1 MMVFVP
7 LVALQIDS
15 VEREL
20 VIQYYFEPFVRTKK
34 KAGMNGEIDTYTLES
49 EIVLLILKF
58 QTILSNVIIIILRR
72 DRNVTFKFTQFL

>member
-20 VIQYYFEPFVRTKK
+20 VIQYYFETFVPTKK
-34 KAGMNGEIDTYTLES
+34 KAGMNGEIDIYTLES